1 MNQSPLV
8 EEVARLS
15 PSPPCARVS
24 RIGPRGPGGGA
35 AQWLN
40 VYEDCARLSA
50 PAPPPPLG
58 CCDGCHAPDI
68 IIW

>member
-1 MNQSPLV
+1 MNQSPPGRGGCALV
-8 EEVARLS
+8 TVT
-15 PSPPCARVS
+15 PWCPVS
-24 RIGPRGPGGGA
+24 RIGPRGAGGGPP
-35 AQWLN
+35 QWLN

-50 PAPPPPLG
+50 PAPPLG